1 VILKAFFLS
10 CMKLTTL
17 AVCESHTQCKH
28 LASLFDRRFRSILRS
43 YFYEVVA
50 TRQVLS
56 EEIADEMENE
66 TGDVSFM
73 EGYET

>member
-1 VILKAFFLS
+1 
-10 CMKLTTL
+10 
-17 AVCESHTQCKH
+17 
-28 LASLFDRRFRSILRS
+28 
-43 YFYEVVA
+43 VA

-66 TGDVSFM
+66 TVDVSFM